1 MIRRVCWLA
10 VVALTYCCPGAD
22 TECKP
27 LAPCYTVQG
36 ITNIAS
42 GTPGTLAPNT
52 LASIYG
58 TNLSFVTR
66 AISAD
71 DIQAGELPIRL
82 PGTGVQVWLD
92 ELPGHLYLVSPEQVN
107 FLVPS
112 NLRATEVTIRVFR
125 DSTVGPAVRLKLREA
140 APALFQLDAG
150 HVLASKLDYSLV
162 TATAPSHPD
171 EWVILWATGLGSVTP
186 PTTYGTLPPRGRE
199 SREDRRLPGSS
210 GRRGGG
216 TGTGGVRRPG
226 AWVCRPLPDQPE
238 ASRQR
243 PRQSGDPDCDWRGHQ
258 PPQLA
263 PLCQP
268 AGPLANSPAT
278 GHRPH
283 ALLEMWTTM
292 GP

>member
-10 VVALTYCCPGAD
+10 VVALTCCCPGAD

-27 LAPCYTVQG
+27 LAPCYTGQS

-66 AISAD
+66 AISTD

-140 APALFQLDAG
+140 APALFQLDSD

-186 PTTYGTLPPRGRE
+186 PTTYGTLPPEAANLEKIGDFRILLDGAAVAPGRV
-199 SREDRRLPGSS
+199 GYA
-210 GRRGGG
+210 G
-216 TGTGGVRRPG
+216 
-226 AWVCRPLPDQPE
+226 
-238 ASRQR
+238 
-243 PRQSGDPDCDWRGHQ
+243 
-258 PPQLA
+258 LA
-263 PLCQP
+263 PGYAGLYQINLKLP
-268 AGPLANSPAT
+268 ASVPVNPEIRIAIGEDISP
-278 GHRPH
+278 P
-283 ALLEMWTTM
+283 ALRLFVSQAA
-292 GP
+292 P

>member
-10 VVALTYCCPGAD
+10 VVALSCCLGAD
-22 TECKP
+22 TECGP

-36 ITNIAS
+36 IVNIAS
-42 GTPGTLAPNT
+42 GTPGAVAPNT

-82 PGTGVQVWLD
+82 TGVQVWLD

-125 DSTVGPAVRLKLREA
+125 DSTVGPPVRLRLREA
-140 APALFQLDAG
+140 APALFQLDSE

-171 EWVILWATGLGSVTP
+171 EWVILWATGLGAVTP
-186 PTTYGTLPPRGRE
+186 PTTYGMLPPEAASLEKIGDFRILLDGAAVAPGRV
-199 SREDRRLPGSS
+199 GYA
-210 GRRGGG
+210 G
-216 TGTGGVRRPG
+216 
-226 AWVCRPLPDQPE
+226 
-238 ASRQR
+238 
-243 PRQSGDPDCDWRGHQ
+243 
-258 PPQLA
+258 LA
-263 PLCQP
+263 PGYPGLYQINLKLP
-268 AGPLANSPAT
+268 ASVTVNPEIRIAIGEDISPPALRLSVS
-278 GHRPH
+278 RP
-283 ALLEMWTTM
+283 T
-292 GP
+292 P